1 MQAQNDVKGDV
12 LFDKINFRIKK
23 SADDAAEKNTIL
35 VDKSAF
41 ANSDTVAYTFAV
53 KEIPADRPDIT
64 FDNNT
69 YNVTVNVKKTETL
82 NAITLSASVDK
93 TTVPTFTNQKLG
105 RAILYKVVKDIDGTG
120 FKPDV
125 DFKFSLKVDGK
136 VVKDDIIINVSKDE
150 TSRFVTGYYPVDTV
164 LTFEET
170 DAKGFECTE
179 PVKTVTIIDE
189 TGEIPSAEVE
199 FVNQRPQPGQTSI
212 TLSALKTVSGY
223 KLSANDFSFTAKGKG
238 LDETKKNNENGNIVF
253 STITYKYTKGN
264 EADTG
269 NTVYLRDGDFTDGK
283 AVLNYEIKE
292 TKGNNTDITYAS
304 NTVKAVVTVKKT
316 ETASDI
322 QLSATAAYPDG
333 TTFNNPVRTGSATI
347 IKKDQEGNPVDG
359 IEFTLFKVTSDGLSR
374 DEVLANGSVVDAKT
388 TSGGKVTFNDLDL
401 YKDASRT
408 LSNPEYQWYCFAETD
423 PGDNHN
429 LNSELTFFRVPTEGV
444 YDVEFT
450 YMNGKITSP
459 TSGGE
464 GMFTFK
470 LVGSILLAFAS
481 ALLAGYVFFF
491 SKKSGK
497 KSAHS
502 VK

>member
-1 MQAQNDVKGDV
+1 M
-12 LFDKINFRIKK
+12 
-23 SADDAAEKNTIL
+23 
-35 VDKSAF
+35 
-41 ANSDTVAYTFAV
+41 
-53 KEIPADRPDIT
+53 
-64 FDNNT
+64 
-69 YNVTVNVKKTETL
+69 TVNVKKTETL

-292 TKGNNTDITYAS
+292 TKGGNTDITYAS

-359 IEFTLFKVTSDGLSR
+359 VEFTLFKVTSDGMSR
-374 DEVLANGSVVDAKT
+374 EEVLTNGSVVDAKT